1 MSEKITY
8 SQFACIGTGF
18 SGIALGCTIK
28 RWYGI
33 TDIRLFDKHSDLGGT
48 WLANQYP
55 GCACDI
61 PSLLYS
67 FSFAPNPKWTKIL
80 PSHHEV
86 WQYLNDVATEYGL
99 REKMSFNSCVER
111 CEWIEQSGHWRLT
124 VRNTI
129 SDEISVHESQF
140 LFSGSGLLVYPRK
153 PDLPNLESFDGPVFH
168 AAEWR
173 HDVDLTDKN
182 VALIGNGCSAS
193 QIVPSIKDQAK
204 HVTQFIRTKH
214 WIIPPVQVPNVKL
227 FQWMFMNIPG
237 FLKFTRF
244 LFFLILENEIRG
256 FYMTKAA
263 AAVRRSNTAEA
274 IRYIKKKAPEKYYD
288 KLIPDFEMGCKRRI
302 YDPNYLTSLHS
313 ENVTLRDDA
322 IEEVTP
328 KGIRSKDGHTDVDII
343 VFASGYETNS
353 FCTNI
358 DIVGRQGVT
367 AEEHWKSLGGPGAY
381 NTTSLSGFPNMF
393 MILGPNSATGHTS
406 TLMAVENSI
415 NYALRLIK
423 PILQGKAMAVDVNPD
438 AEKQYI
444 DQIQTDLQ
452 ETVWLSGG
460 CYNWYNRAQDGSRH
474 NGMSYPYTQPYFW
487 YRCLFP
493 VYKDFK
499 YDPPKNKNQPRAKI
513 WVGVIRYSILA
524 AASLSGLSLVM
535 SSIKS
540 GWGFTGSVEFLKTQ
554 ASVLQNG
561 LVEYIKL

>member
-1 MSEKITY
+1 MSEKATY

-33 TDIRLFDKHSDLGGT
+33 TDIRLFEKKSDLGGT

-55 GCACDI
+55 GCACDV

-67 FSFAPNPKWTKIL
+67 FSFAPNPKWSKIL
-80 PSHHEV
+80 PSHQEV
-86 WQYLNDVATEYGL
+86 WQYLDDVATQYGL

-111 CEWIEQSGHWRLT
+111 CEWIEQSGRWRLT
-124 VRNTI
+124 GRNTI
-129 SDEISVHESQF
+129 SDTSFVHECQF

-153 PDLPNLESFDGPVFH
+153 PDLPNIENFDGPVFH

-173 HDVDLTDKN
+173 HDVDLTNKK

-193 QIVPSIKDQAK
+193 QIVPNIKDQVE
-204 HVTQFIRTKH
+204 HVTQFVRTKH

-227 FQWMFMNIPG
+227 FQWMFMHIPG

-244 LFFLILENEIRG
+244 LFFVILENEMRG

-274 IRYIKKKAPEKYYD
+274 VRYIKKKAPEKYYD

-328 KGIRSKDGHTDVDII
+328 RGIRSKDGYTDIDVI

-358 DIVGRQGVT
+358 DIVGRQGMT

-381 NTTSLSGFPNMF
+381 NTTSLSGFPNLF
-393 MILGPNSATGHTS
+393 LILGHTS
-406 TLMAVENSI
+406 TIMAVENSI

-423 PILQGKAMAVDVNPD
+423 PILQGKAMAIDVSLD
-438 AEKQYI
+438 AEKRYI

-452 ETVWLSGG
+452 QTVWLSGR
-460 CYNWYNRAQDGSRH
+460 CNNWYNRAQDGSRH
-474 NGMSYPYTQPYFW
+474 NGMSYPYSQPYFW

-493 VYKDFK
+493 IYKDFQ
-499 YDPPKNKNQPRAKI
+499 YDPPKNKSPPRGNI
-513 WVGVIRYSILA
+513 WRETVRYSILA
-524 AASLSGLSLVM
+524 AASLSGLSLIL
-535 SSIKS
+535 SSTKS
-540 GWGFTGSVEFLKTQ
+540 GWDLPRSVEFLKAQ
-554 ASVLQNG
+554 VGVLQNS